1 MSILEE
7 LEFHLHRKKKKKK
20 KSRWFKVHEEEKTDL
35 VSDDIWNQ
43 WVERKEDIS
52 ISFSSD

>member
-7 LEFHLHRKKKKKK
+7 LEFRLHRKKKKKK
-20 KSRWFKVHEEEKTDL
+20 KKVIQAHEEEKTDL